1 MNTSATPAKVRV
13 WDLPVRVGHW
23 LLVTAF
29 VVAYLTEGEPRA
41 VHTFAGYT
49 IVVYVLARVVWGFI
63 GPAPARFAS
72 FVVSPLRALR
82 YLVDLPRGRAARF
95 VGHSPAG
102 GVMVLLLLVS
112 LAGTTTAG
120 LMLYAVHDG
129 AGPLAGFVAPAGTDA
144 EGEREDPR
152 EEFWEETHEVLA
164 NVTLLLVLL
173 HVAGVIVASRA
184 HRENLVRAMITGDK
198 RAAKPDER

>member
-1 MNTSATPAKVRV
+1 MTASTGSAKVRV
-13 WDLPVRVGHW
+13 WDLFVRIGHW
-23 LLVTAF
+23 VLVAGF
-29 VVAYLTEGEPRA
+29 VIAYLTEGEPRA
-41 VHTFAGYT
+41 VHTLAGYT
-49 IVVYVLARVVWGFI
+49 IAVYVLARVAWGFI
-63 GPAPARFAS
+63 GPAPARFAT
-72 FVVSPLRALR
+72 FVGSPMRALR

-102 GVMVLLLLVS
+102 GLMVVLLLAS
-112 LAGTTTAG
+112 LAATTAAG

-129 AGPLAGFVAPAGTDA
+129 AGPLSRLVAPAASASG

-164 NVTLLLVLL
+164 NLTLLFVLL
-173 HVAGVIVASRA
+173 HVAGVVVAGRA

-198 RAAKPDER
+198 RAQETRE